1 MHELRATGG
10 GRQGGGESGRAI
22 VAGLVI
28 VALLVA
34 LLVVLFVGFLVVV
47 LPDGGTGSE
56 AVVPA
61 EETARWRE
69 AARYHVDETGDVGRA
84 IAALESLTV
93 ARPDDVAALVR
104 LGEVLSGAPREWV
117 RAAGLFEQAIG
128 LDSLAPGAHAGLI
141 EALIRLGDI
150 DGARVA
156 RDRFARLRPDHPYPY
171 ILGCRLAYLAGD
183 RSAVE
188 VALVD
193 LESAFPDDRTVRA
206 WAAEESARVALVEGR
221 LGEAD
226 ARYREALAV
235 AAVRGDP
242 AEIIERAVDRAWAM
256 TWWSAD
262 TAAAVALVDSTLAA
276 HPMGSMSMDD
286 WPFHYLAEFYAL
298 AGQSERAVEIL
309 ESHAEHMN
317 PPDDA
322 VPNPWWQA
330 AWGLIALDE
339 SRPLEAVER
348 FRLWDEG
355 IGCSV
360 CALGDLARALE
371 AAGRPDSAIVVWERY
386 LAAPDPQRIEWD
398 PYYLGLARE
407 RLVALYAAAG
417 RGPETTAVR
426 EALARQWSSAD
437 SLIRARVN

>member
-10 GRQGGGESGRAI
+10 ERQEGGESGRAA

-28 VALLVA
+28 VALGV
-34 LLVVLFVGFLVVV
+34 LLAGFLVLSVR
-47 LPDGGTGSE
+47 DGETGSGAGVSVE
-56 AVVPA
+56 D
-61 EETARWRE
+61 TARWRE
-69 AARYHVDETGDVGRA
+69 AARYHADETGDVGRA
-84 IAALESLTV
+84 IAALESLTM
-93 ARPDDVAALVR
+93 ARPDDVAALVK

-117 RAAGLFEQAIG
+117 RAADLFEQAIG
-128 LDSLAPGAHAGLI
+128 LDSLVPGAHAGLI
-141 EALIRLGDI
+141 EALIRLD
-150 DGARVA
+150 DTEGAGVA
-156 RDRFARLRPDHPYPY
+156 RDRFGRLRPDHPYPY

-188 VALVD
+188 VALAD

-206 WAAEESARVALVEGR
+206 WVAEESARVALVEGR

-226 ARYREALAV
+226 THYREALAV
-235 AAVRGDP
+235 AAVRGDQ

-298 AGQSERAVEIL
+298 AGQSERAVGIL
-309 ESHAEHMN
+309 ESHAEHMD
-317 PPDDA
+317 PPADA

-360 CALGDLARALE
+360 CALGDLGRALE

-386 LAAPDPQRIEWD
+386 LATPDPQRIEWD
-398 PYYLGLARE
+398 PYYLGIARE
-407 RLVALYAAAG
+407 RLAALYAANG
-417 RGPETTAVR
+417 RGPEATAVR
-426 EALARQWSSAD
+426 ESLARQWSQAD
-437 SLIRARVN
+437 SLIRARTR

>member
-1 MHELRATGG
+1 MHEFRATGG
-10 GRQGGGESGRAI
+10 ERQGGGESGRAI
-22 VAGLVI
+22 FAGLVI
-28 VALLVA
+28 VTLLAAVI
-34 LLVVLFVGFLVVV
+34 VGFLVVV
-47 LPDGGTGSE
+47 LPDGETGSE
-56 AVVPA
+56 AVVLA

-69 AARYHVDETGDVGRA
+69 AARYHADETGDVGRA
-84 IAALESLTV
+84 IAALESLTA
-93 ARPDDVAALVR
+93 ARPDDVAALVG
-104 LGEVLSGAPREWV
+104 LGEVLSGAPREWA
-117 RAAGLFEQAIG
+117 RATELFEQAIG
-128 LDSLAPGAHAGLI
+128 LDSLSPGAHAGLI
-141 EALIRLGDI
+141 EALIRLGDTE
-150 DGARVA
+150 GAGVA

-188 VALVD
+188 AALVD

-206 WAAEESARVALVEGR
+206 WAAEESARIALVDGR
-221 LGEAD
+221 LAD
-226 ARYREALAV
+226 ADAHYREALAV
-235 AAVRGDP
+235 AAVRGDR

-262 TAAAVALVDSTLAA
+262 TAAAVALVDSTRAA
-276 HPMGSMSMDD
+276 HPMGSMSMDE

-309 ESHAEHMN
+309 EAHAEHMD
-317 PPDDA
+317 PPPDA

-330 AWGLIALDE
+330 AWGLIALDV
-339 SRPLEAVER
+339 SRPAKAVER

-386 LAAPDPQRIEWD
+386 LSAPDPQRIEWD
-398 PYYLGLARE
+398 PYYLGIARE
-407 RLVALYAAAG
+407 RLAALYVANG
-417 RGPETTAVR
+417 RGPEATAIR
-426 EALARQWSSAD
+426 ESLAGQWSQAD
-437 SLIRARVN
+437 PLIRARVR

>member
-10 GRQGGGESGRAI
+10 ERQGGGESGRAI
-22 VAGLVI
+22 VAGLLS
-28 VALLVA
+28 VALLAV
-34 LLVVLFVGFLVVV
+34 LLVGFLVMV
-47 LPDGGTGSE
+47 LPDGETGSE
-56 AVVPA
+56 AVVSA
-61 EETARWRE
+61 EETARWRD
-69 AARYHVDETGDVGRA
+69 AARYHADETGDVGRA

-93 ARPDDVAALVR
+93 ARPDDVAALVL
-104 LGEVLSGAPREWV
+104 LGEVLSGAPREWA
-117 RAAGLFEQAIG
+117 RATELFEQAVG

-141 EALIRLGDI
+141 EALIRLGDTE
-150 DGARVA
+150 GAGVA

-171 ILGCRLAYLAGD
+171 ILECRLAYLAGD

-188 VALVD
+188 AALAD

-206 WAAEESARVALVEGR
+206 WAAEESARIALVEGR
-221 LGEAD
+221 LTDAD
-226 ARYREALAV
+226 AHYREALAV
-235 AAVRGDP
+235 AAVRGDR

-262 TAAAVALVDSTLAA
+262 TAAAVALVDSTRAA

-309 ESHAEHMN
+309 EAHAEHMD
-317 PPDDA
+317 PPADA

-330 AWGLIALDE
+330 AWGLIALDV
-339 SRPLEAVER
+339 SRPEKAVER

-371 AAGRPDSAIVVWERY
+371 SAGRPDSAIVVWERY
-386 LAAPDPQRIEWD
+386 LSAADPQRIEWD
-398 PYYLGLARE
+398 PYYLGIARE
-407 RLVALYAAAG
+407 RLAALYEANGRESEATAIRESLAG
-417 RGPETTAVR
+417 
-426 EALARQWSSAD
+426 QWSEAD
-437 SLIRARVN
+437 SLIRARTR